1 MELYGQ
7 AILGYTMPLGTCVAF
22 GLTSLC
28 FLIRPMGTVVPV
40 SQGGD
45 EMEGASACTFHG
57 TVRVP
62 LGGSQQMTAVVT
74 TLITITITMA
84 SVMSTSSIWRNWG
97 QGTNGRH
104 YIYMYV

>member
-1 MELYGQ
+1 
-7 AILGYTMPLGTCVAF
+7 MPLGTCVAL

-28 FLIRPMGTVVPV
+28 FLIRPMVCGEVLATAQATGTVVPV

-57 TVRVP
+57 AVRVP
-62 LGGSQQMTAVVT
+62 LGGPQQMTAVVT
-74 TLITITITMA
+74 TLITITITTA

-97 QGTNGRH
+97 QGTN
-104 YIYMYV
+104 